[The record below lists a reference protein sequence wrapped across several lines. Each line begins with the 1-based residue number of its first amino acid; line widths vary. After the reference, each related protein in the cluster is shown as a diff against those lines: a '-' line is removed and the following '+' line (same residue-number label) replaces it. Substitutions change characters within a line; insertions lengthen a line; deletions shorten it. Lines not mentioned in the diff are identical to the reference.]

1 MGFLKRLHKGQSA
14 VLNVARVATFPWL
27 GIAPSAPL
35 MVYIELTRRCNLQC
49 RHCDIWKTGENVE
62 GIRKQELSAEAL
74 VELFSGLAQRG
85 LVAVDL
91 FGGEPLMRPD
101 LPEIVSGLKKI
112 GLHVTVTS
120 NGLLLNA
127 KRSQALVESG
137 LDQLFISIDAPK
149 ASLHDDLRGVPGTFE
164 RVLAGIREFQ
174 RHNTGSVKVGINSLV
189 CRPTFREIPRMP
201 AFAHSL
207 GASQVRLLP
216 YHQCYPFNS
225 WQQDDGLLPRSE
237 DLPELKRCLDSFQ
250 TEAQI
255 RHLSTNGKSYIE
267 GIPAWFS
274 GTLKKRRCVAG
285 LAVCDING
293 FGELFP
299 CYTSGVPVGSLHDAS
314 FEALWSSS
322 AMEAF
327 RRSHEQCNGCWQSC
341 YIEPGMRLDPRS
353 ALTDFRSVLHDLREY
368 FVGR

>member
-1 MGFLKRLHKGQSA
+1 MAFLDRLHKGGNA

-27 GIAPSAPL
+27 GMAPSAPL
-35 MVYIELTRRCNLQC
+35 MVYVELTRRCNLQC
-49 RHCDIWKTGENVE
+49 RHCDIWKTGEKVE
-62 GIRKQELSAEAL
+62 DIRNRELSSKAL
-74 VELFSGLAQRG
+74 LELFSGLAQRG

-101 LPEIVSGLKKI
+101 LPEIISGLKKI

-127 KRSQALVESG
+127 KRSQALVEAG
-137 LDQLFISIDAPK
+137 LDQLFISIDAPEAK
-149 ASLHDDLRGVPGTFE
+149 LHDDLRGVPGTFE
-164 RVLAGIREFQ
+164 RVLAGVREFQ
-174 RHNTGSVKVGINSLV
+174 RHNPGTVKVGINSLV
-189 CRPTFREIPRMP
+189 CRPTYPHISRMP
-201 AFAHSL
+201 AFAESL

-225 WQQDDGLLPRSE
+225 WQQDDDLLPRRE
-237 DLPELKRCLDSFQ
+237 DLDEMKGCLDSFQ
-250 TEAQI
+250 VEARL
-255 RHLSTNGKSYIE
+255 RHLSTNGQSYIE

-274 GTLKKRRCVAG
+274 GELKGHRCVAG

-299 CYTSGVPVGSLHDAS
+299 CYTSGGAVGSLHESS
-314 FEALWSSS
+314 FDALWSSS

-327 RRSHEQCNGCWQSC
+327 RRSHEQCSGCWQSC
-341 YIEPGMRLDPRS
+341 YIEPGLRLVPRS
-353 ALTDFRSVLHDLREY
+353 ALTDFRTVLHDLREY